1 MLVYYSMNWIV
12 GFRTIRLLTV
22 RFKTTQHFRK
32 GGVSTHM
39 TPDSIASE
47 PLLLHDVAMAN
58 RNAVNYIL
66 ARQGLQE
73 VSQPKV
79 LILLDSL
86 TDGSANQQE
95 LADALHV
102 SRSTMASSL
111 KTLERKG
118 FVTRH
123 TSQQDNRCKVVS
135 ITKKGAD
142 TVQRCKETFQM
153 VDRQIYAGFSE
164 DEIELSQQ
172 FFRRMLA
179 NLHAISGG
187 QADACGDCS
196 PSTNPKS
203 PKEGG
208 HSL

>member
-1 MLVYYSMNWIV
+1 
-12 GFRTIRLLTV
+12 
-22 RFKTTQHFRK
+22 
-32 GGVSTHM
+32 M

-47 PLLLHDVAMAN
+47 HLLLHDVAMAN

-95 LADALHV
+95 LANALHV
-102 SRSTMASSL
+102 SRSTMATSL

-123 TSQQDNRCKVVS
+123 TSQQDSRCKLVS

-187 QADACGDCS
+187 QADVCGAVS

-203 PKEGG
+203 PKKGG